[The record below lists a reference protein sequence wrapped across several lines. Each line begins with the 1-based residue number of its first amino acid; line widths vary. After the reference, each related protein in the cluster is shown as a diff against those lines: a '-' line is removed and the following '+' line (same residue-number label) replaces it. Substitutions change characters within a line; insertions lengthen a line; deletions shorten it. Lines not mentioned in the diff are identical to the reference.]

1 MHQEQTTVTT
11 RLLDRRLAVV
21 ALLGSV
27 ATAAAQAP
35 EYAVADIDALLGS
48 PGFSSVRDVNENG
61 DAVGDVFVGTGYQ
74 AFVYTYESGA
84 QLLPLVGGN
93 PEAVAVALTD
103 RDPAGQIV
111 IAGSVGELGLDIIWE
126 NASAAYWRV
135 EAETGTVLD
144 SADIAVVA
152 GYGQARAVDLNNA
165 GKLIGYAFDG
175 GPFQPFVHDTTTGLT
190 ATFSFPATPAAINNS
205 DQVGGGTFIGLF
217 RFDNFNG
224 RLTER
229 SGTFDG
235 ANPLTDVEGTAFD
248 APAADIPLPNLG
260 SNDPISATIFVADEG
275 ASASIA
281 SVSEDGRTA
290 GPIAFP
296 AGAAFD
302 TDDALQFA
310 MFRGNTGERFELKSL
325 RVTVSGDVSVIPLPA
340 SAWLLGAGLA
350 GIAAFA
356 RRRHRA

>member
-1 MHQEQTTVTT
+1 MRATLVLVTALATSPVGVAHAATLFDVTQTGA
-11 RLLDRRLAVV
+11 DLAANPAVSLPDGS
-21 ALLGSV
+21 ASV
-27 ATAAAQAP
+27 AGS
-35 EYAVADIDALLGS
+35 ALQ
-48 PGFSSVRDVNENG
+48 F
-61 DAVGDVFVGTGYQ
+61 
-74 AFVYTYESGA
+74 
-84 QLLPLVGGN
+84 
-93 PEAVAVALTD
+93 LT
-103 RDPAGQIV
+103 
-111 IAGSVGELGLDIIWE
+111 GSVGSAPILLWDILPAGVRGDLTFTIDLD
-126 NASAAYWRV
+126 
-135 EAETGTVLD
+135 
-144 SADIAVVA
+144 
-152 GYGQARAVDLNNA
+152 
-165 GKLIGYAFDG
+165 FDG
-175 GPFQPFVHDTTTGLT
+175 LT
-190 ATFSFPATPAAINNS
+190 NDADLLFGFA
-205 DQVGGGTFIGLF
+205 GGGTFIGLF